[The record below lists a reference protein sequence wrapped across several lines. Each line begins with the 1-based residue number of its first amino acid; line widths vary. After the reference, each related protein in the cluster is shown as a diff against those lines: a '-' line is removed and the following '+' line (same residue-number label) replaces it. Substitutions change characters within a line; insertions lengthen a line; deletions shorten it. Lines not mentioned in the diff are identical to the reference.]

1 MKPVSLRSLLLSLVT
16 LGLVVAEAPLRAQAP
31 AAKTE
36 KNFVAYRI
44 TRGDI
49 LSIAIVGE
57 PELTVGQKRVE
68 AIGTVNLTYIGDI
81 RLVGLTIKEAQE
93 TIENAY
99 REQRILRNPTAA
111 VVVEQ
116 YAPRSVRISGKVNS
130 PGLIHIPPDTETTLL
145 EIIFKANGLA
155 ETARGTAVR
164 VTRTLPDGTPKLF
177 TLDVESAIK
186 GREKSTSPAAAF
198 VVEPDDI
205 IFVPEKI
212 I

>member
-1 MKPVSLRSLLLSLVT
+1 MKTLRLRFVLFSLLI
-16 LGLVVAEAPLRAQAP
+16 LGLGGAEVRLHGQAP
-31 AAKTE
+31 AAKNE

-68 AIGTVNLTYIGDI
+68 AIGTVNLTYIGDV

-186 GREKSTSPAAAF
+186 GRGKSNSPAAVF